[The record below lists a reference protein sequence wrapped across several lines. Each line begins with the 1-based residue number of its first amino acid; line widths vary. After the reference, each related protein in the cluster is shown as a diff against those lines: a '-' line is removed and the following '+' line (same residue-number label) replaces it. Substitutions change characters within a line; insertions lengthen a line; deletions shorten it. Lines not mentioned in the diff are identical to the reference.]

1 MNTIKEKAYGKINLG
16 LDVLRRRED
25 GYHEVKMIM
34 QTVDIYDELELTKRD
49 DNKIDLAIDIEKLEA
64 DESNLVYKA
73 IKLIKD
79 TYNVKVGVD
88 AYLIKRIPIA
98 AGMAGGSADAAA
110 ALRGMNRLFE
120 LGISTEE
127 LCVLGKKIG
136 ADVPFCIVGG
146 TYLAEGIGEQLTPL
160 TPVEGSYLAIA
171 KPSIDV
177 STKYVYEN
185 LNVND
190 GGRVHPD
197 VDVLIKAIEDKNY
210 EVLYKN
216 MGNIL
221 ESVTIEKYSVIE
233 EIKKEFL
240 KVGAKAALM
249 SGSGP
254 TVFAVFNTKEE
265 AEKAVISIEGRYEL
279 DTLAVTTYTK

>member
-1 MNTIKEKAYGKINLG
+1 MNSIKEKAYGKINLG

-34 QTVDIYDELELTKRD
+34 QTVNIYDELELTKRED
-49 DNKIDLAIDIEKLEA
+49 SKINLTIDIDKLEA
-64 DESNLVYKA
+64 DESNLVCKA

-79 TYNVKVGVD
+79 TYNIESGVD
-88 AYLIKRIPIA
+88 AHLIKRIPIA

-120 LGISTEE
+120 LGISRDE
-127 LCVLGKKIG
+127 LCALGKKIG

-146 TYLAEGIGEQLTPL
+146 TYLAEGIGEKLTPL
-160 TPVEGSYLAIA
+160 TPVEGDYLVIA

-185 LNVND
+185 LNVNN
-190 GGRVHPD
+190 GERVHPD
-197 VDVLIKAIEDKNY
+197 VDILIKAIKNRDY
-210 EVLYKN
+210 ETLYTN

-233 EIKKEFL
+233 DIKKDL
-240 KVGAKAALM
+240 IDARAKAALM

-254 TVFAVFNTKEE
+254 TVFAVFSTRKEAEE
-265 AEKAVISIEGRYEL
+265 ALQSLEGKYEL
-279 DTLAVTTYTK
+279 DTLTVTNYVS